1 MPHPVASSEPIRLV
15 YAVNDAD
22 QRAAIRAIVLADPQ
36 VRWIRLAMLALPF
49 VMIALSL
56 SSGWSLGL
64 AIFRNLFWIVFALL
78 GLFAYVPWTVRSI
91 VKAMRRADPEWE
103 REQMV
108 SLGEEGVRLES
119 AAEKTEIPWSSVRR
133 ATETGDVVLLHIGA
147 GRVLYLPIRI
157 VIAQASLAAVR
168 GLLRARLGPN
178 AKLSE
183 GSAG

>member
-1 MPHPVASSEPIRLV
+1 MPHPVASGEPIRLV

-22 QRAAIRAIVLADPQ
+22 QRAAIRAIVLAEPQ

-56 SSGWSLGL
+56 SSGWSPGL

-78 GLFAYVPWTVRSI
+78 GLFAHVPLTVRSI
-91 VKAMRRADPEWE
+91 VKAMRRADPEWD

-108 SLGEEGVRLES
+108 SLGEEGIRLES

-133 ATETGDVVLLHIGA
+133 ATETGDVVLIHIGA
-147 GRVLYLPIRI
+147 GRVLYLPKRI
-157 VIAQASLAAVR
+157 VSSQANLAALR
-168 GLLRARLGPN
+168 DLLRSRLGPN
-178 AKLSE
+178 AKLRE